1 MFSTFLLG
9 TLLITSLVMLV
20 LLVSPRPGDDVR
32 ITRLPFVGIVLF
44 LILAILALV
53 TGVVATL

>member
-9 TLLITSLVMLV
+9 TLLMTSLVMLV
-20 LLVSPRPGDDVR
+20 LLVSPRPGDDLR

-44 LILAILALV
+44 LLLVLVALI
-53 TGVVATL
+53 TGVAAAL